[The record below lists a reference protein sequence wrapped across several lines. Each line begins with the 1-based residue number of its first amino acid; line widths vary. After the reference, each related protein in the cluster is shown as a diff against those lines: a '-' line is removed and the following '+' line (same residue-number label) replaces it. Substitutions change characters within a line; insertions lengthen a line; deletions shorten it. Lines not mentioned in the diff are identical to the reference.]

1 MEKETH
7 ATRAESSSSDDLEVQ
22 EINLEHS
29 INHAVLLRDISYTK
43 DTVASE
49 QLSRVTTVK
58 QGDGEEARHVGFWH
72 RDLNNVR
79 LHVFKL
85 WVRTGEANQNPHSS
99 LGVDCFMASLDPY
112 GVPHTGALPL
122 LRCLLP
128 HPKKLLIVDRLRR
141 RLRWANSAVP
151 RWTSYRRTSDSPS
164 Y

>member
-1 MEKETH
+1 MEKERH
-7 ATRAESSSSDDLEVQ
+7 ATKAESSSSDDLEVQ
-22 EINLEHS
+22 EINLDHS
-29 INHAVLLRDISYTK
+29 INHALLLRDISYTK

-58 QGDGEEARHVGFWH
+58 QGNGEEAKHVGFWH

-85 WVRTGEANQNPHSS
+85 WVRTGEANQNAHSS
-99 LGVDCFMASLDPY
+99 LATDCLLISLDPY
-112 GVPHTGALPL
+112 GLPHTGAFPLP
-122 LRCLLP
+122 RGLLP
-128 HPKKLLIVDRLRR
+128 HPKKLLILDRLRR
-141 RLRWANSAVP
+141 RLRWTESAVP